1 MGTTTLNSYLLSYHG
16 GYVIFGSNLKGK
28 VVSGGNI
35 THDSITITNVEHVSG
50 LAFNLISVGSIHSSN
65 RGRLLKEASQSFP
78 EPKSSSSVEDDRI
91 NEPRFQDLNGSPLL
105 QVNRSDEGYPKSLKE
120 ARDHP
125 IKHVLCELNERTL
138 RAFLKLCI
146 VEDPIW
152 DKISYKL
159 EEILRNT
166 HVDECVY
173 CQVQHMTKEN
183 VHALRK
189 EMREIH
195 VSINNDLK
203 VLTAVIED
211 IPRVFLQDPNG
222 ERIEKKQST

>member
-1 MGTTTLNSYLLSYHG
+1 MDITRALIMELDTHDLDEFDKMQLGNFCEQHG
-16 GYVIFGSNLKGK
+16 MSSNLTGPF
-28 VVSGGNI
+28 
-35 THDSITITNVEHVSG
+35 T
-50 LAFNLISVGSIHSSN
+50 
-65 RGRLLKEASQSFP
+65 SQSSEIVERTHHKSLP

-91 NEPRFQDLNGSPLL
+91 NEPTLQDLNGSPLL
-105 QVNRSDEGYPKSLKE
+105 QVNHSNEGYPKSLKE

-125 IKHVLCELNERTL
+125 IKQLIGELNERTL
-138 RAFLKLCI
+138 RAFLNLCM

-152 DKISYKL
+152 DKISHKL
-159 EEILRNT
+159 QEPLRNT

-173 CQVQHMTKEN
+173 FQVQHMTEEN
-183 VHALRK
+183 VHALRT

-211 IPRVFLQDPNG
+211 IPRVFLQDQN
-222 ERIEKKQST
+222 EE